1 MQIRMTKS
9 RAAMAVLFVLAG
21 VGLGSLLSP
30 LVGTALATVGQTVN
44 ISDHSSSAYFAK
56 VDSSGALKTTAAV
69 TGKVGPALPP
79 QPFSVEREFSIAA
92 PVYVLGPTSAT
103 LALTD
108 VTFANY
114 FAAQGRDLRL
124 QELSGP
130 SPNTNCTNFVHT
142 PTVGRF
148 DAEGGQTVHVSFQTP
163 IVLKPLA
170 AGEAWCLYA
179 AMGGP
184 SGDPDYVDGLTVG
197 GYVVSGSFTPPSSP
211 QPAKALRATRRH

>member
-1 MQIRMTKS
+1 MQVHITKA
-9 RAAMAVLFVLAG
+9 RLAAAGFFVLAG

-30 LVGTALATVGQTVN
+30 LVGDALATVGQVVN

-56 VDSSGALKTTAAV
+56 VTSAGELKTNGIV
-69 TGKVGPALPP
+69 SGKVAPALPP
-79 QPFSVEREFSIAA
+79 QPFSVEREFSVAN
-92 PVYVLGPTSAT
+92 PTYLLGPTSAT
-103 LALTD
+103 VALTD
-108 VTFANY
+108 VTFTNY

-130 SPNTNCTNFVHT
+130 APNTNCTNFDHT
-142 PTVGRF
+142 PTLGRF
-148 DAEGGQTVHVSFQTP
+148 DAEGGQTIHVSFQTP

-170 AGEAWCLYA
+170 AGEVWCLYA

-197 GYVVSGSFTPPSSP
+197 GYVVSGNFTPPLNVP
-211 QPAKALRATRRH
+211 TKVGKIMG